1 MSREV
6 NIRVSLICNW
16 LRECAC
22 ISNAPSA
29 ELCRQYAEFI
39 YKTLIPKDIMNNDI
53 NDKILENID
62 SFKAAAFINKSF
74 DNARRVVPAVFL
86 LNQNFPEFHLVI
98 FIFRLAGSRRM
109 RLLYSTSTSNFK
121 TSLPLINS

>member
-1 MSREV
+1 
-6 NIRVSLICNW
+6 
-16 LRECAC
+16 
-22 ISNAPSA
+22 
-29 ELCRQYAEFI
+29 
-39 YKTLIPKDIMNNDI
+39 MNNDI

-62 SFKAAAFINKSF
+62 SFKAAASSNKSF

-98 FIFRLAGSRRM
+98 FIFTLAGSRRM